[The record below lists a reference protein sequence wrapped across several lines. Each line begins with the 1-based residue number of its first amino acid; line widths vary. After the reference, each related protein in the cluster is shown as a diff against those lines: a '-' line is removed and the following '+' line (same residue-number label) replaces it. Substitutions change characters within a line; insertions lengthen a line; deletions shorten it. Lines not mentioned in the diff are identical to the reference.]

1 MRKIVFIGAGSLTFT
16 RNLVRDLLTFP
27 ALADSTIALVDLD
40 ADRLAFAHA
49 AVDHIIRAGR
59 YPARVEAYTERSAAL
74 PGADG
79 VVSTILVGGLE
90 GGQGCAHR
98 RSRAAILSRR
108 RPRGGGSGRARRGR
122 RRSPALEQGHDEEK
136 DPVLHLCLRRSSTTP
151 LGSVSAS

>member
-27 ALADSTIALVDLD
+27 AFADSTIALVDVD

-49 AVDHIIRAGR
+49 AVDHIIRTGR

-79 VVSTILVGGLE
+79 VVSTILVGGLDVL
-90 GGQGCAHR
+90 AHR
-98 RSRAAILSRR
+98 YRDPQTIWRR
-108 RPRGGGSGRARRGR
+108 YQHRGHQGAVRHLPGSADD
-122 RRSPALEQGHDEEK
+122 PGHAGYL
-136 DPVLHLCLRRSSTTP
+136 P
-151 LGSVSAS
+151 

>member
-1 MRKIVFIGAGSLTFT
+1 MLAVRRPPDGKRWAVLATPAPVQPPAHMTLSGRSLMRKIVFIGAGSLTFT

-27 ALADSTIALVDLD
+27 ALADSRIALVDID

-79 VVSTILVGGLE
+79 VVSTILVGGLDVW
-90 GGQGCAHR
+90 R
-98 RSRAAILSRR
+98 TD
-108 RPRGGGSGRARRGR
+108 
-122 RRSPALEQGHDEEK
+122 LEIPKRYRVDINVGHTRV
-136 DPVLHLCLRRSSTTP
+136 PTANFR
-151 LGSVSAS
+151 